1 MEPVSGG
8 KPGNCPLPTALL
20 VVSVPGTLKLRRKR
34 AEIQGVAM
42 LCLEHTRVSFVT
54 RLFIFLWPAVL
65 GEASGKGLNGIF
77 ISFSGMSFNM
87 LIHQNARVEGSGVIF
102 CLVLSSKKSS
112 RTSLE
117 RGGYPGRPSVPGWS
131 GMCKPFAPKRPWL
144 GKIKAYDSLAGCKS
158 FKLCGLV
165 SLFCLFPIPLVKEFL
180 LQHYSPT
187 HMHILLPPHPL
198 CSQFALL

>member
-20 VVSVPGTLKLRRKR
+20 VASVLGTLKLRRKR

-42 LCLEHTRVSFVT
+42 LCLDHTRVSFVT

-77 ISFSGMSFNM
+77 ISFSGLSFNM

-102 CLVLSSKKSS
+102 CLVLSSKNFIKDVIG
-112 RTSLE
+112 E
-117 RGGYPGRPSVPGWS
+117 GWIPWP
-131 GMCKPFAPKRPWL
+131 PFCPWM
-144 GKIKAYDSLAGCKS
+144 
-158 FKLCGLV
+158 V
-165 SLFCLFPIPLVKEFL
+165 WNV
-180 LQHYSPT
+180 
-187 HMHILLPPHPL
+187 
-198 CSQFALL
+198 